1 MKIIKQPEKKTYER
15 DENLTR
21 TVMDI
26 LDKVREKGD
35 KALIEY
41 AAKFDKMDIKTCL
54 LYTSPQVLVGEDDRQ
69 LCHDLPLLY
78 RVIV

>member
-26 LDKVREKGD
+26 LDNVRENGD
-35 KALIEY
+35 R
-41 AAKFDKMDIKTCL
+41 
-54 LYTSPQVLVGEDDRQ
+54 P
-69 LCHDLPLLY
+69 
-78 RVIV
+78 